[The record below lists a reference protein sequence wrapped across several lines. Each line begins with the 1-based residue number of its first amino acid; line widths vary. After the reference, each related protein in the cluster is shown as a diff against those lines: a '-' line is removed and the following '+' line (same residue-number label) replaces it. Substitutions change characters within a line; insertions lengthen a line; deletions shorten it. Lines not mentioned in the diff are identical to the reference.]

1 VQTET
6 QNMFVRENLRE
17 KKKLSL
23 VAAAVFLLLA
33 GAGLAYQYWPEKKA
47 NLSQAYFSDDDG
59 QSWFIDDT
67 TKLAPFD
74 HNGKTALMAEIFTYD
89 NGSKKFCGYLEKYT
103 PEAKAKL
110 EAAMAD
116 ARAHGQSPSSIELFH
131 DHNFMNSACVLKKP
145 GAGNPW
151 IAFTDANVGDVINVH
166 SPDGSAVDQYFVY

>member
-1 VQTET
+1 MIGNT
-6 QNMFVRENLRE
+6 NMYLLESLRE
-17 KKKLSL
+17 KKHLSL
-23 VAAAVFLLLA
+23 MAAVVFLLLA

-59 QSWFIDDT
+59 QSWFADDT

-103 PEAKAKL
+103 PEAQAKL
-110 EAAMAD
+110 KTAFAD
-116 ARAHGQSPSSIELFH
+116 AKAHGQSPASIELFH
-131 DHNFMNSACVLKKP
+131 DHAFLDSALLVKKP
-145 GAGNPW
+145 GAENPW
-151 IAFTDANVGDVINVH
+151 MAFTDPKVSDVLSVH